1 MKIVTYALIIAGIAL
16 LAVGIF
22 GKLIGN
28 PHKVLGSSPLAAIC
42 LANVALSLGIVCKL
56 FEKK

>member
-1 MKIVTYALIIAGIAL
+1 MKIVTYTLIIIGLAL
-16 LAVGIF
+16 LAVAIF

-42 LANVALSLGIVCKL
+42 LANAVLSIGIICKL